1 MRVGDLV
8 KVRMKWGQPSIVGII
23 VKMWHDRTE
32 WVYEVRN
39 LKSGRFTHATRYDVE
54 EVISESR

>member
-1 MRVGDLV
+1 MNVGDLI

-39 LKSGRFTHATRYDVE
+39 LKSGRWTHVTGFDVE
-54 EVISESR
+54 EVIRASR